1 VYSCPD
7 VYGVLNVIEMFR
19 STQRRPGASRPHRL
33 SPRLFVVDSLSAV
46 LTSLLRMGDGVGHAT
61 MMHLS
66 RELRQV
72 ASDFGLVVLV
82 SDWHL
87 TTSLERPEVVVRG

>member
-1 VYSCPD
+1 MLD
-7 VYGVLNVIEMFR
+7 AIEMFR
-19 STQRRPGASRPHRL
+19 STKRRPGPPRNHRL

-72 ASDFGLVVLV
+72 ASDFDLVVLV
-82 SDWHL
+82 SD
-87 TTSLERPEVVVRG
+87 